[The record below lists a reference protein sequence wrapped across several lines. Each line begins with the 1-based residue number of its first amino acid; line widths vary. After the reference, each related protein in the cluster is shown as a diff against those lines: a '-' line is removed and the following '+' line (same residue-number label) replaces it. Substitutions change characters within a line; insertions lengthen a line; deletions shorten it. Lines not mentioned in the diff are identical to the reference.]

1 MNKNYLFLTI
11 AIVINMQSMAQ
22 EIVSTIPENKN
33 AVIEEYTGLNC
44 TYCPVAHA
52 IAYYL
57 LDTYPED
64 VFVVKIHEGGY
75 ATPGPGQPD
84 FTTPFG
90 SALANQAQIGGS
102 YPSASTN
109 RHVFP
114 SYSANG
120 GTGIPGGYNATTSNP
135 IVFSVEE
142 TLAESAYLNVGANA
156 VIDYATNT
164 LTVNSEVYYTASS
177 SLSTNRLN
185 IALLQNNTIAY
196 QSGTGNFPGG
206 NDYVHQNR
214 LVHFVSGQW
223 GEVVNNTS
231 QGDLNQF
238 THTYQIPSDYNGVPV
253 VLEDLE
259 VIVYVAE
266 NTQEIINGSRANIT
280 YERLDNDL
288 GVISLESPN
297 GLQPSA
303 EEIVSVTL
311 ENFGLNSAENFQIAY
326 QVNGADPVVETF
338 SGSIPSTES
347 YVYEFNTLL
356 DLSGFA
362 IGSNVNISVTAYL
375 ENDENSE
382 NDSISENITL
392 ELWCQPAMDCSFGDG
407 MTDFA
412 FGDISN
418 PSGCEGYGDFTY
430 ISTELVAGETYDMY
444 FETGY
449 GSQLFKVWIDFN
461 DDYNFTTDEIILET
475 PSLAN
480 GQGSGTYSGTLP
492 VTISANAP
500 YGPHMMRVK
509 SNYAAA
515 VPDDA
520 CEVTQYGET
529 EDYTVNIVESLSIEE
544 IDGSL
549 IKVFPNPS
557 DGIYNINLNGEIL
570 TFEISNILGQFIK
583 NGKLENGNNMLDLTN
598 QKIGTY
604 FLKLISNS
612 GKTKTI
618 KLIKH

>member
-1 MNKNYLFLTI
+1 MNKNYLFLVI
-11 AIVINMQSMAQ
+11 AMVINMQSMSQ

-33 AVIEEYTGLNC
+33 AVIEEYTGVNC
-44 TYCPVAHA
+44 TACPVAHA
-52 IAYYL
+52 IMYYL
-57 LDTYPED
+57 LDSYPED
-64 VFVVKIHEGGY
+64 VFVIKIHEGGY

-84 FTTPFG
+84 FRTPFG
-90 SALANQAQIGGS
+90 TALVNQAQIS
-102 YPSASTN
+102 SNPTSSTN
-109 RHVFP
+109 RHLFP
-114 SYSANG
+114 SYSQNG
-120 GTGIPGGYNATTSNP
+120 GTGMPAGYYATTNNP
-135 IVFSVEE
+135 VVFSVNE

-164 LTVNSEVYYTASS
+164 LTVNSEVFYTGSS

-185 IALLQNNTIAY
+185 IALLQNNTIGY
-196 QSGTGNFPGG
+196 QSGSGDFPGG
-206 NDYVHQNR
+206 NEYVHQNR
-214 LVHFVSGQW
+214 LVHFLSGQW

-238 THTYQIPSDYNGVPV
+238 THTYQIPSDYNGIPV

-266 NTQEIINGSRANIT
+266 NTQEIINGSRANLT
-280 YERLDNDL
+280 FNRLDNDL

-311 ENFGLNSAENFQIAY
+311 ENFGLNTAEDFQIAY

-338 SGSIPSTES
+338 SGSIPSTET
-347 YVYEFNTLL
+347 YIYEFNTLL
-356 DLSGFA
+356 DLSTFA
-362 IGSNVNISVTAYL
+362 LGSNVNISVTTFL
-375 ENDENSE
+375 ENDENLE

-407 MTDFA
+407 MTDFT

-430 ISTELVAGETYDMY
+430 LSTELVAGETYDMY

-449 GSQLFKVWIDFN
+449 GSQLYKVWIDFN

-475 PSLAN
+475 PTLAS
-480 GQGSGTYSGTLP
+480 GQGPGTYFGTIP

-500 YGPHMMRVK
+500 YGEHMMRVK
-509 SNYAAA
+509 SNYGAA
-515 VPDDA
+515 VPDDS

-570 TFEISNILGQFIK
+570 TFEISNILGQFLK

>member
-1 MNKNYLFLTI
+1 MFAFVT
-11 AIVINMQSMAQ
+11 NMKSIAQ

-33 AVIEEYTGLNC
+33 AVIEEYTGVNC
-44 TYCPVAHA
+44 TACPVAHA
-52 IAYYL
+52 IMYYL

-64 VFVVKIHEGGY
+64 VFVIKIHEGGY

-84 FTTPFG
+84 FRTPFG
-90 SALANQAQIGGS
+90 TALVNQAQIS
-102 YPSASTN
+102 SNPTASTN
-109 RHVFP
+109 RHIFP
-114 SYSANG
+114 SYSQNG
-120 GTGIPGGYNATTSNP
+120 GTGMPAGYYATTNNP
-135 IVFSVEE
+135 VVFSVNE
-142 TLAESAYLNVGANA
+142 TLAEPAYLNVGANA
-156 VIDYATNT
+156 EIDYATNT
-164 LTVNSEVYYTASS
+164 LTVNSEVFYTASS
-177 SLSTNRLN
+177 SFSTNRLN
-185 IALLQNNTIAY
+185 IALLQNNTIGY
-196 QSGTGNFPGG
+196 QSGSGDFPGG
-206 NDYVHQNR
+206 NEYVHQNR
-214 LVHFVSGQW
+214 LVHFLSGQW
-223 GEVVNNTS
+223 GEIVNNTS

-238 THTYQIPSDYNGVPV
+238 THTYQIPSEYNGIPV

-266 NTQEIINGSRANIT
+266 NTQEIINGSRANLT
-280 YERLDNDL
+280 FNRLDNDL
-288 GVISLESPN
+288 GVVSLESPN

-303 EEIVSVTL
+303 QEIVSVTL

-326 QVNGADPVVETF
+326 QVNDANPVVETF

-362 IGSNVNISVTAYL
+362 LGSNVNISVTTYL
-375 ENDENSE
+375 ENDENLQ

-392 ELWCQPAMDCSFGDG
+392 ELWCQPVMDCSFGDG
-407 MTDFA
+407 MTNFA

-430 ISTELVAGETYDMY
+430 LSTELVAGEVYDMY

-449 GSQLFKVWIDFN
+449 GDQNYKVWIDYN
-461 DDYNFTTDEIILET
+461 DDYNFTADEIILET
-475 PSLAN
+475 PTL
-480 GQGSGTYSGTLP
+480 GSGGGPGIYDGTLP
-492 VTISANAP
+492 VLISANAP
-500 YGPHMMRVK
+500 YGQHMMRVK
-509 SNYAAA
+509 SNYGAA
-515 VPDDA
+515 VPDDS
-520 CEVTQYGET
+520 CEETQYGET

-557 DGIYNINLNGEIL
+557 EGIYNISLNGEIL
-570 TFEISNILGQFIK
+570 TFEISNILGQFLK
-583 NGKLENGNNMLDLTN
+583 NGKLENGNNKLDLTN

-618 KLIKH
+618 KLIKK